1 MSDTRVLRI
10 GIASRDYV
18 KQRTMDVVG
27 GSERCFKVVRLFA
40 GADVEARYLFAVGPN
55 EPRHWVSSLESL
67 AKVLTDRNMLLLEMI
82 RNTQPQSMA
91 ELAKRSGRAKSN
103 LSRTLH
109 TMESLGLI
117 ELSVVTGGKKVPTVI
132 YDRLTFDFS
141 LLPKKLDNPKVA

>member
-18 KQRTMDVVG
+18 KQRTMDVVRG
-27 GSERCFKVVRLFA
+27 KPF
-40 GADVEARYLFAVGPN
+40 GPN

-91 ELAKRSGRAKSN
+91 ELAKLSGRAKSN

-117 ELSVVTGGKKVPTVI
+117 ELAVVTGGKKVPTVI

-141 LLPKKLDNPKVA
+141 LLPKRRGNSKVA

>member
-1 MSDTRVLRI
+1 MSDMRVLRI
-10 GIASRDYV
+10 GIASREYV
-18 KQRTMDVVG
+18 KQRTMDVVRG
-27 GSERCFKVVRLFA
+27 KPF
-40 GADVEARYLFAVGPN
+40 GAN

-91 ELAKRSGRAKSN
+91 ELAKLSGRAKSN

-117 ELSVVTGGKKVPTVI
+117 ESAVGRQEGANGHL
-132 YDRLTFDFS
+132 
-141 LLPKKLDNPKVA
+141 